1 MIIEGSFKKKMK
13 PIPKPNP
20 LTYTILKTRSII
32 IPSILIKK
40 KNHNPIPS
48 TLFSLKHFDSQE
60 LNDYFFPNNK
70 KKKKESSIDTSTIEE
85 SINRPFTLFHPPPSP
100 PTYLQEKWN
109 QSFSFSR
116 THPSQSVTQSRWKR
130 GLTSLACWLIKTAH
144 RCSVLGR

>member
-1 MIIEGSFKKKMK
+1 MFLQFSFLIYFIVIQFPNSYFSKQNKYFIIFFQFLKKSIDSLIIEGSFKKKMK

-100 PTYLQEKWN
+100 PTYLQEK
-109 QSFSFSR
+109 
-116 THPSQSVTQSRWKR
+116 
-130 GLTSLACWLIKTAH
+130 
-144 RCSVLGR
+144 